1 MFVYC
6 SPVDGVS
13 FSLWVS
19 SLLYFMLGKWPSGDV
34 AGVEVDLV
42 VGDPSLPSKNLLFFF
57 L

>member
-19 SLLYFMLGKWPSGDV
+19 SLFYFMLGKWPSGDV

-42 VGDPSLPSKNLLFFF
+42 VGDLSLPSKNLLFFF